1 MRLAAL
7 KEEVGTERGNTTQ
20 EENDKG
26 LTRRF
31 QIFPTCGGGAAGVRP
46 KLPCLSRLNTS
57 FHKMVSRMK
66 VYGIAQ
72 WVGERITER
81 LI

>member
-1 MRLAAL
+1 MRSAAV
-7 KEEVGTERGNTTQ
+7 KEGGGTERGNTTQ
-20 EENDKG
+20 EENEKG

-31 QIFPTCGGGAAGVRP
+31 QIFPTCGVGAAGVMP

-57 FHKMVSRMK
+57 FHKTVSRMK

-72 WVGERITER
+72 
-81 LI
+81 